1 MVQLQVQKKIS
12 KNRKV
17 TENVILKKKKKDN
30 TAKKKRPRY
39 FFDTEEQR
47 QDLHLGEL

>member
-17 TENVILKKKKKDN
+17 TENVILKKKKDN

>member
-17 TENVILKKKKKDN
+17 TENVILKKKKDN
-30 TAKKKRPRY
+30 TAKKKGHVI
-39 FFDTEEQR
+39 FLTQKSKGKICTWESCN
-47 QDLHLGEL
+47 